1 MARAALALLLCGV
14 AAVQAA
20 SQPRQQTIRLPQRY
34 GTMTEFNAFS
44 PSVASTT
51 PLPLVLM
58 LSGYC
63 LPADQQDDVRVRHSA
78 RLRACRRTLLM
89 SRRVA
94 SALRLCGSYGVA
106 SPSRLMSRRLLRCN
120 CSTKAW

>member
-1 MARAALALLLCGV
+1 MAHAALALLLCGV

-63 LPADQQDDVRVRHSA
+63 LPADQQDDVRVAA
-78 RLRACRRTLLM
+78 RTPAWQPLA
-89 SRRVA
+89 
-94 SALRLCGSYGVA
+94 ALRLLM
-106 SPSRLMSRRLLRCN
+106 PSMSRRLLRCN
-120 CSTKAW
+120 CNTRAS